1 LAFYKV
7 LGIFWVDRGIKLG
20 QNGKKWCK
28 VVSLHLEN
36 KEAGS
41 VENCLVIVSEKQWQ
55 SLLSQV
61 TEKPFIASPARET
74 DRFLLANAFEIE
86 LDNQGRFVVPPALAK
101 YANLNEE
108 IVFIG
113 LLNRVEIWGL
123 ENWQKHQTYLN
134 QNAGD
139 IAEQL
144 GNVGKKKDE

>member
-1 LAFYKV
+1 V
-7 LGIFWVDRGIKLG
+7 LIGHYRTKISSKHRTAVPVRYRQEL
-20 QNGKKWCK
+20 GKK
-28 VVSLHLEN
+28 VVV
-36 KEAGS
+36 AQWY
-41 VENCLVIVSEKQWQ
+41 ENCLVIVSEKQWQ

-86 LDNQGRFVVPPALAK
+86 LDGQGRFVIPPNLVK

-144 GNVGKKKDE
+144 GNVSKKKDE